1 MNKDQVKGRV
11 EQGIGKAKQ
20 AAGDLTNNAKLQTKG
35 AAQEAKG
42 KVQAGAGDVKNE
54 VARKIDR

>member
-1 MNKDQVKGRV
+1 MNKDQIKGRV
-11 EQGIGKAKQ
+11 DQAVGKTKK
-20 AAGDLTNNAKLQTKG
+20 AAGDLADSPRLQTKG

-42 KVQAGAGDVKNE
+42 KVQAGYGDAKNN